1 MMLHIKISLLL
12 LKILAIFI
20 ILNMANL
27 LLIYKLQ
34 ITHMNIIN
42 RGDGNKLLFVAIR
55 STYRE
60 H

>member
-1 MMLHIKISLLL
+1 MMLHIKRSL

-42 RGDGNKLLFVAIR
+42 RGDGNKLFFVAIR
-55 STYRE
+55 STYRQ

>member
-1 MMLHIKISLLL
+1 MLHIGRSLLL

-42 RGDGNKLLFVAIR
+42 RGDGNKLFFVAIR
-55 STYRE
+55 STYRQ